1 MSIQPPSSFQQYNT
15 CLPALHDSV
24 QRWKM
29 MMPVESESL
38 PTLLSPLTRGRRSLS
53 FLWVDHLLPPKPP
66 FFDSSHFSRGRCFFL
81 AASPSCNFQGF
92 LGGVKN
98 VGVPPPFSPLY
109 AVFFGGM
116 GHSTCGHER
125 EKKKSFSSPE
135 RSRSHL
141 LFNIP
146 FVFR

>member
-1 MSIQPPSSFQQYNT
+1 MGDDDASRRVRVAPDTFIATHARKKKFITFMGRSFVT
-15 CLPALHDSV
+15 AAAAVFSTPH
-24 QRWKM
+24 
-29 MMPVESESL
+29 
-38 PTLLSPLTRGRRSLS
+38 TSPG
-53 FLWVDHLLPPKPP
+53 
-66 FFDSSHFSRGRCFFL
+66 GGGFFL
-81 AASPSCNFQGF
+81 AASPGCNFQGF

-98 VGVPPPFSPLY
+98 VGVPLPFSPLY